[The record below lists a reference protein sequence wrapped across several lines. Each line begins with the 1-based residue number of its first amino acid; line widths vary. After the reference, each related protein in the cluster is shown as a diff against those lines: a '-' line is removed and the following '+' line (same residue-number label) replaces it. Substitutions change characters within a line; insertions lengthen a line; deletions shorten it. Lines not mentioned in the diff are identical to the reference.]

1 MNDLELAKDLLKDEL
16 TIVLAKDTVI
26 YKDNKRGIK
35 PMLDLIN
42 NEIDL
47 TGFSVA
53 DKVVGK
59 GAAVLFIYSKVKEIY
74 TKVISAPALE
84 ILIKYNIKVSYDKLV
99 ENIINRKGDDICPM
113 EKAVLNINDIDLAFR
128 TLKKANENK
137 IS

>member
-16 TIVLAKDTVI
+16 TIVLVKDTII

-35 PMLDLIN
+35 AMLDLIN

-74 TKVISAPALE
+74 TKVISVPALE

-113 EKAVLNINDIDLAFR
+113 EKAVLNVNDIGLAFR
-128 TLKKANENK
+128 ALKKANENK

>member
-16 TIVLAKDTVI
+16 TIVLVKDTII

-35 PMLDLIN
+35 AMLDLIN

-74 TKVISAPALE
+74 TKVISVTALE
-84 ILIKYNIKVSYDKLV
+84 ILIKCNIKVSYDKLV

-128 TLKKANENK
+128 ALKKANENK

>member
-16 TIVLAKDTVI
+16 TIVLVKDTII

-74 TKVISAPALE
+74 TKVISVPALE

-128 TLKKANENK
+128 ALKKANENK

>member
-16 TIVLAKDTVI
+16 TIVLVKDTII

-74 TKVISAPALE
+74 TKVISVPTLE

-128 TLKKANENK
+128 ALKKANENK

>member
-16 TIVLAKDTVI
+16 TIVLVKDTVI
-26 YKDNKRGIK
+26 YKDKKRGIK

>member
-16 TIVLAKDTVI
+16 TIVLVKDTVI
-26 YKDNKRGIK
+26 YKDKKRGIK

-128 TLKKANENK
+128 TLKKVNENK

>member
-16 TIVLAKDTVI
+16 TIVLVKDTII

-74 TKVISAPALE
+74 TKVISVPALE
-84 ILIKYNIKVSYDKLV
+84 ILIKHNIKVSYDKLV

-128 TLKKANENK
+128 ALKKANENK